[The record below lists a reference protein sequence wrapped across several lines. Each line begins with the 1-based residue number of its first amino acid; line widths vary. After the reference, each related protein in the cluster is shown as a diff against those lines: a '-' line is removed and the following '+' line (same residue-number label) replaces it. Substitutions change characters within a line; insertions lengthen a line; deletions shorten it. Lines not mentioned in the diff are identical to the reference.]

1 MLVSVDAQPEY
12 SQSHPSQGLS
22 RVLVGHL
29 AIGAFV
35 EQQWAAMT
43 TLHVLDFPNKKRV
56 INSLVCVHHPGHH
69 MSICSLQQ
77 LNALLFN
84 EVNFKSVLLITS
96 TVTTQYILC
105 IVV

>member
-29 AIGAFV
+29 AIGACV

-43 TLHVLDFPNKKRV
+43 TFDLSVEYLQPRRQHDFVTSLATPKRRVLH
-56 INSLVCVHHPGHH
+56 
-69 MSICSLQQ
+69 
-77 LNALLFN
+77 A
-84 EVNFKSVLLITS
+84 
-96 TVTTQYILC
+96 
-105 IVV
+105 